1 VSKKVNKMDET
12 FGKDGYKTI
21 GVAMAKN
28 GGNMQYIGTLPIMD
42 PPRFDTKV
50 TIDNIRDSKVA
61 VKMITGDHLNIAK
74 ELARQIELGTGILH
88 SSQLWPQSAQRD
100 EMILHSDGFAQVMPK
115 DKHEVVSVLQQ
126 AKLVVGMT
134 GDGVNDAPALAR
146 AQIGIAV
153 HGATDAARSAADIV
167 LTRDGL
173 SPIFTA
179 ISVSRRI
186 FKRLKSYVIYR
197 ICITVQVVLFLV
209 GITFIYSEDFKAL
222 FIILLALFHDLQI
235 VTIAYDNQVAS
246 KTPETP
252 TVEGLLIVSYALG
265 ILMCAETLLF
275 WAFGDLVLSDKFNAA
290 HFNYKQT
297 CAFLQISNS
306 SAILIFS
313 ARSTKWFFSSM
324 PAWQLIFSAAIG
336 QVVVNLAV
344 LIGIGSIIEQMDVL
358 DILFVWLYDILWLG
372 ILDAVKIPVISMWEE
387 HAEKARIAADPMQ
400 KAFNKQLMRA
410 AGGVTKS
417 MSSAGLRKSR
427 SNIMSTTG

>member
-1 VSKKVNKMDET
+1 
-12 FGKDGYKTI
+12 
-21 GVAMAKN
+21 
-28 GGNMQYIGTLPIMD
+28 
-42 PPRFDTKV
+42 
-50 TIDNIRDSKVA
+50 
-61 VKMITGDHLNIAK
+61 
-74 ELARQIELGTGILH
+74 
-88 SSQLWPQSAQRD
+88 
-100 EMILHSDGFAQVMPK
+100 MPK
-115 DKHEVVSVLQQ
+115 DKHEVVSVLQN

-275 WAFGDLVLSDKFNAA
+275 WAFGGLVMSDEFSGGN
-290 HFNYKQT
+290 FNYKQT

-313 ARSTKWFFSSM
+313 ARSTRWFFSSM

-358 DILFVWLYDILWLG
+358 DILIVWIYDILWLG
-372 ILDAVKIPVISMWEE
+372 VLDAVKIPVISMWEE

>member
-1 VSKKVNKMDET
+1 
-12 FGKDGYKTI
+12 
-21 GVAMAKN
+21 
-28 GGNMQYIGTLPIMD
+28 
-42 PPRFDTKV
+42 
-50 TIDNIRDSKVA
+50 
-61 VKMITGDHLNIAK
+61 
-74 ELARQIELGTGILH
+74 
-88 SSQLWPQSAQRD
+88 
-100 EMILHSDGFAQVMPK
+100 MILHSDGFAQVMPK
-115 DKHEVVSVLQQ
+115 DKHEVVSVLQN
-126 AKLVVGMT
+126 ANLVVGMT

-209 GITFIYSEDFKAL
+209 GITFIYSDSFKAL

-235 VTIAYDNQVAS
+235 VTIAYDKQVAA

-265 ILMCAETLLF
+265 ILMFAETLLL
-275 WAFGDLVLSDKFNAA
+275 WAFGHHFMSDKFGGPKT
-290 HFNYKQT
+290 FNYKQT
-297 CAFLQISNS
+297 CTFLQISNS

-313 ARSTKWFFSSM
+313 ARSTRWFFSSM

-336 QVVVNLAV
+336 QVLVNLSV
-344 LIGIGSIIEQMDVL
+344 LVGIGHIIEQMDIS
-358 DILFVWLYDILWLG
+358 DILYIWLYDILWLG
-372 ILDAVKIPVISMWEE
+372 VLDAIKIPVISVWEE

-400 KAFNKQLMRA
+400 KAFQKQLMRA
-410 AGGVTKS
+410 QGGVTKT